1 MSPFS
6 FSSSF
11 RNRSI
16 ETGGIAYSS
25 SDEVRAHVPDV
36 PPLAGPGPRRRRGVR
51 GLELAPAMGDRCCLA
66 PGGAGRHEG
75 GVVVIAVRLALCALV
90 GLGVGCQGPA
100 RDRATQ
106 RAPAIRV
113 VAPADTV
120 PRSLNI
126 YAAAGA
132 GMLSPAAR
140 RAKPLVYVPNSKDG
154 TVSVIDPRAYRVVR
168 TFATGALP
176 QHVVPAYDLATL
188 WVANNLGNSLMPID
202 PVTGRDGRI
211 VPVSDPYN
219 LYFTP
224 DGRFAVVIAERRQ
237 RLDFRDAHTLA
248 LVASVPVECRGVDH
262 MEFTADGRYALATC
276 EFSGQLLKLD
286 LATRHIVGYLLLD
299 PEGLGPR
306 AMPQDIRSAP
316 DGRVFY
322 VADMMAN
329 GVFLVD
335 PAAFRRVGFIATG
348 KGAHGIYP
356 SRDGRLLYVSNRGW
370 NTVGGGRRGP
380 GSVTVLDPATQA
392 IVATWPVPGGA
403 RRRARARARRRR
415 ATRAGGRA
423 RPGGREP
430 RDRGARG
437 RRPGPRHP
445 AQQRRPRERA
455 RQDPRG
461 RPGRLGPDDR
471 HQPQGIAERHPR
483 GPAAHGGAAPR
494 SRREHREHGRPHDI
508 PDGERVQRHEARGA
522 GPHRRDEPRRGG
534 HADPGVERRPRV
546 RGDRVLRGAV
556 PRRQGARA
564 GRVPGLPPAR
574 GGRRRRCDRLRG
586 ESPGAREHPRPRHR
600 AHGAAERLRGGPG
613 AGLSGGVAET

>member
-1 MSPFS
+1 M
-6 FSSSF
+6 
-11 RNRSI
+11 
-16 ETGGIAYSS
+16 
-25 SDEVRAHVPDV
+25 
-36 PPLAGPGPRRRRGVR
+36 
-51 GLELAPAMGDRCCLA
+51 
-66 PGGAGRHEG
+66 
-75 GVVVIAVRLALCALV
+75 VVIAVRLALCALV
-90 GLGVGCQGPA
+90 ALGVACQGPA

-140 RAKPLVYVPNSKDG
+140 RAKSLVYVPNSKDG

-188 WVANNLGNSLMPID
+188 WVANNLGNSLTPID

-286 LATRHIVGYLLLD
+286 LATRQIVGYLLLD

-306 AMPQDIRSAP
+306 AMPQDIRSAS

-335 PAAFRRVGFIATG
+335 PAA
-348 KGAHGIYP
+348 
-356 SRDGRLLYVSNRGW
+356 
-370 NTVGGGRRGP
+370 
-380 GSVTVLDPATQA
+380 
-392 IVATWPVPGGA
+392 
-403 RRRARARARRRR
+403 
-415 ATRAGGRA
+415 
-423 RPGGREP
+423 
-430 RDRGARG
+430 
-437 RRPGPRHP
+437 
-445 AQQRRPRERA
+445 
-455 RQDPRG
+455 
-461 RPGRLGPDDR
+461 
-471 HQPQGIAERHPR
+471 
-483 GPAAHGGAAPR
+483 
-494 SRREHREHGRPHDI
+494 
-508 PDGERVQRHEARGA
+508 
-522 GPHRRDEPRRGG
+522 
-534 HADPGVERRPRV
+534 
-546 RGDRVLRGAV
+546 
-556 PRRQGARA
+556 
-564 GRVPGLPPAR
+564 
-574 GGRRRRCDRLRG
+574 
-586 ESPGAREHPRPRHR
+586 
-600 AHGAAERLRGGPG
+600 
-613 AGLSGGVAET
+613 